1 MEEKENNHGVGKKGP
16 DYKKILILEN
26 GIEIP
31 FGKMIEYKDY
41 DPKLEK
47 S

>member
-1 MEEKENNHGVGKKGP
+1 LTL
-16 DYKKILILEN
+16 DN

-31 FGKMIEYKDY
+31 FGKMIDYKDF
-41 DPKLEK
+41 DPEFER